1 MSMIMQPD
9 RFVRIND
16 VTITEKG
23 DRRIAIALLSQNV
36 VLMIQYFIL
45 FGLGIVGTN
54 VGNSVQLGSKVIVG
68 LTFIIALPT
77 VLKRS
82 FLTLYLTYLVAGL
95 VFIFEFLFFYNNEM
109 YVISLLFD
117 FFCICLPSFIYAY
130 SLKDKEVMSR
140 LMIRFSHITLG
151 IGTLISYLVLFRR
164 LNIGEYSMTLSYY
177 LLLPSLVFL
186 NKYLTNYAVKYLLL
200 FVLSTAEITLL
211 GSRGA
216 LLSIGLYVILWLL
229 VNLKSIYKKFN
240 VKKLV
245 FNFTLLTGIT
255 FFVVFFREITRYTYY
270 KLILMGIYSRTLSLF
285 INDQIY
291 MSGRDTDLYSVA
303 VDIIRKNP
311 LLGTGIASDRLYL
324 GNYVHNLFL
333 ELAMD
338 FGLILGLVIGLA
350 IIGLA
355 IKTIFLAEIRTAY
368 FILIFFCLGVV
379 PLMVS
384 SSYLVS
390 SWFWIYLGLA
400 ISVKSTQLEAADEKD
415 RTDYYGDHHNI

>member
-1 MSMIMQPD
+1 MSTIMQSD
-9 RFVRIND
+9 RFAPID
-16 VTITEKG
+16 AATLSEKG
-23 DRRIAIALLSQNV
+23 DRKIAIALLSQNV

-45 FGLGIVGTN
+45 FGFGIVGTT
-54 VGNSVQLGSKVIVG
+54 VGNLVQLGSKGIVG

-77 VLKRS
+77 VVKRS
-82 FLTLYLTYLVAGL
+82 FLPLCLTYIVAVI
-95 VFIFEFLFFYNNEM
+95 VFIFQFLLFYNNGV
-109 YVISLLFD
+109 YLISLLFD

-130 SLKDKEVMSR
+130 SIKDNKVISMLMLKVSQ
-140 LMIRFSHITLG
+140 ITLG
-151 IGTLISYLVLFRR
+151 IGTLMSYLVLFRR

-177 LLLPSLVFL
+177 LLLPSLVLL
-186 NKYLTNYAVKYLLL
+186 NRYLTNYSVIHLLL
-200 FVLSTAEITLL
+200 FILSTAEITIL

-216 LLSIGLYVILWLL
+216 LLSTGLYVILGLL
-229 VNLKSIYKKFN
+229 INLKSIYRELNAKI
-240 VKKLV
+240 LV
-245 FNFTLLTGIT
+245 FNFTLLSGIT
-255 FFVVFFREITRYTYY
+255 FFILFFNEIIRYIYT

-285 INDQIY
+285 LNDRVY

-303 VDIIRKNP
+303 VDIISKNP

-338 FGLILGLVIGLA
+338 FGLIMGLVISLV

-355 IKTIFLAEIRTAY
+355 LKTTFLEEKRTAY

-390 SWFWIYLGLA
+390 SWFWLYLGLA
-400 ISVKSTQLEAADEKD
+400 IRVLPRKD
-415 RTDYYGDHHNI
+415 D

>member
-1 MSMIMQPD
+1 MSTIMQPD
-9 RFVRIND
+9 RFA
-16 VTITEKG
+16 TIKDATLSDKG

-36 VLMIQYFIL
+36 VLMVQYFIL
-45 FGLGIVGTN
+45 FGLGIVGTT

-82 FLTLYLTYLVAGL
+82 FPLLFLTYLVAGL
-95 VFIFEFLFFYNNEM
+95 VFVLQVLLFYNNES
-109 YVISLLFD
+109 YIISLLFD
-117 FFCICLPSFIYAY
+117 FFCICLPSFIYAL
-130 SLKDKEVMSR
+130 SMKDKKVINM
-140 LMIRFSHITLG
+140 LMIKASKITLG
-151 IGTLISYLVLFRR
+151 IGTLISYLVLLRR

-177 LLLPSLVFL
+177 LLLPCLVFL
-186 NKYLTNYAVKYLLL
+186 SNYLTNYSVKHLLL
-200 FVLSTAEITLL
+200 FILSMSEITLL
-211 GSRGA
+211 GSRGP
-216 LLSIGLYVILWLL
+216 LLSTGLYVILWLL
-229 VNLKSIYKKFN
+229 VNQKSFYREFI
-240 VKKLV
+240 VKKLLL
-245 FNFTLLTGIT
+245 NFTLLAGIT
-255 FFVVFFREITRYTYY
+255 FFILFFKEIIRYTYN

-285 INDQIY
+285 LNDQIY

-303 VDIIRKNP
+303 VDIISKNP

-338 FGLILGLVIGLA
+338 FGLILGLVISLA
-350 IIGLA
+350 IIGLN
-355 IKTIFLAEIRTAY
+355 IKTIFFVEKRTAY
-368 FILIFFCLGVV
+368 FILTFFCLGVV

-400 ISVKSTQLEAADEKD
+400 ISINSSQLEAANEKD
-415 RTDYYGDHHNI
+415 RNDYNGYHHNI

>member
-1 MSMIMQPD
+1 MSTIMQPD
-9 RFVRIND
+9 RFAPIKD
-16 VTITEKG
+16 VTLSEKG

-36 VLMIQYFIL
+36 VLMVQYFIL
-45 FGLGIVGTN
+45 FGFEIAGTT
-54 VGNSVQLGSKVIVG
+54 VGNSVQLGSKGIVG

-82 FLTLYLTYLVAGL
+82 FLPLYLTYIVASL
-95 VFIFEFLFFYNNEM
+95 VFIFEFLFFYKNGL
-109 YVISLLFD
+109 YLIPLLFD

-130 SLKDKEVMSR
+130 SIKDKKVVSM
-140 LMIRFSHITLG
+140 LMINVSQITLG
-151 IGTLISYLVLFRR
+151 IGTLIGYLVLFRR

-186 NKYLTNYAVKYLLL
+186 NRYLMNYSVKHLLL
-200 FVLSTAEITLL
+200 FILSAAEITLL

-216 LLSIGLYVILWLL
+216 LLSTGLYVILWLL
-229 VNLKSIYKKFN
+229 INLKSIYRELNAKI
-240 VKKLV
+240 LV
-245 FNFTLLTGIT
+245 FNFTLLSGIT
-255 FFVVFFREITRYTYY
+255 FFILFFNEIIRYIYN
-270 KLILMGIYSRTLSLF
+270 KLILMGIHSRTLSLF
-285 INDQIY
+285 LNDRVY

-303 VDIIRKNP
+303 VDIISKNP

-338 FGLILGLVIGLA
+338 FGLIMGLVISLV

-355 IKTIFLAEIRTAY
+355 LKTTFLEEKRTAY

-400 ISVKSTQLEAADEKD
+400 IRVLPRKD
-415 RTDYYGDHHNI
+415 D